1 MSDTSLLSLMRLVSP
16 ALPIGSFAYS
26 QGLETAIDEGHM
38 RNRAEV
44 EAWLAAIF
52 ERNIAQLDLPV
63 LERLYAAFEKSDF
76 EQARYWNQFLVA
88 SRETFELTKEERDIG
103 SALGRLLRDLG
114 HPNPIADCRPGY
126 VCQFAWAGVC
136 WGISATDLKSGF
148 AFAWLEN
155 QLAAATKLVP
165 LGQTDAQRGLSTLSM
180 LVPDAIAQTFND
192 EDIGQSLPGF
202 AAMSSRHEDQ
212 AARLFRS

>member
-1 MSDTSLLSLMRLVSP
+1 M
-16 ALPIGSFAYS
+16 
-26 QGLETAIDEGHM
+26 AIHEGHM
-38 RNRAEV
+38 SNRVEV

-52 ERNIAQLDLPV
+52 ERNISQLDLPV
-63 LERLYAAFEKSDF
+63 LERLYQAYEESDL
-76 EQARYWNQFLVA
+76 EQAKYWNQFVLA

-126 VCQFAWAGVC
+126 VSQFAWAGMH

-148 AFAWLEN
+148 AFAWFEN

-165 LGQTDAQRGLSTLSM
+165 LGQTDAQRALSALCTLI
-180 LVPDAIAQTFND
+180 PDAVARTFDD

-202 AAMSSRHEDQ
+202 AAMSSWHEDQ